1 MRIVIIKKKENIDMN
16 KFGKQT
22 IALVLLTAVTTSC
35 GVVTKQYQSPDK
47 QLADSLYRGV
57 HSQDTASLAD
67 VPWQKLFPDAQLQ
80 SLIHEGLVNNTDL
93 RIAIENMNI
102 AQASLGQSKMAFL
115 PGVNANIQ
123 AGKSYRDATNVDANQ
138 WQAGLSASWELDIW
152 GKLTS
157 AKRSAYAS
165 MLQSDATRKAVQTK
179 LIASIANSYYQ
190 LLALDEQLSIT
201 QQTVKSRVDEVITMK
216 TLKEAGRITGADL
229 VQSEANLYAA
239 QLAIPD
245 LQKSIREQENVLN
258 ILLGRTPHEIN
269 RSTLAVQ
276 VINDS
281 LPVGMPTQLLKN
293 RPDVLQAEYA
303 FRAAF
308 ENTNVARTNFYPSLT
323 ITGDGGLFST
333 NLDNFFKHSLFYNVI
348 GGVTQPIFSKG
359 QNKAK
364 LTTAKANQQKA
375 YLAYRQTILK
385 AGQEVSDALCAYNV
399 STEKTALRS
408 KQIKALEKSVDFTK
422 ELLTYT
428 SKTNYMDVLNSEEAL
443 LRAQLSQ
450 VNDQLEKLRSVVN
463 LYQAL
468 GGGWK

>member
-1 MRIVIIKKKENIDMN
+1 MN

-22 IALVLLTAVTTSC
+22 IALVLLTVVTTSC

-47 QLADSLYRGV
+47 KLTDSLYRDV
-57 HSQDTASLAD
+57 KSQDTTSLAEM
-67 VPWQKLFPDAQLQ
+67 PWQKLFPDAQLQ
-80 SLIHEGLVNNTDL
+80 SLITEGIENNTDM
-93 RIAIENMNI
+93 RVAIENMNI
-102 AQASLGQSKMAFL
+102 AQAGLRQSKMAFL
-115 PGVNANIQ
+115 PGVNANVQ
-123 AGKSYRDATNVDANQ
+123 GGKSYKDATNVDVNQ
-138 WQAGLSASWELDIW
+138 WQAGLSASWEVDIW

-165 MLQSDATRKAVQTK
+165 MLQTDAARKAVQTK
-179 LIASIANSYYQ
+179 LIASIATSYYQ
-190 LLALDEQLSIT
+190 LLALDEQLAIT
-201 QQTVKSRVDEVITMK
+201 EQTVKSRIAELATMK
-216 TLKEAGRITGADL
+216 ILKESARITGADL

-239 QLAIPD
+239 QLGVPD
-245 LQKSIREQENVLN
+245 LKKSIREQENALS
-258 ILLGRTPHEIN
+258 ILLGRTPGEIK
-269 RSTLAVQ
+269 RSTLAAQ
-276 VINDS
+276 TLSDN

-308 ENTNVARTNFYPSLT
+308 ESTNVARTNFYPSLT

-333 NLDNFFKHSLFYNVI
+333 SLNNFFDHSLYYNI
-348 GGVTQPIFSKG
+348 LGGITQPIFNKG

-375 YLAYRQTILK
+375 YLGYRQTILK
-385 AGQEVSDALCAYNV
+385 AGQEVSDALCAYQV
-399 STEKTALRS
+399 STEKASLRS
-408 KQIKALEKSVDFTK
+408 QQVKALEKSVDFTK

-450 VNDQLEKLRSVVN
+450 VNDHLDKLRSVVN
-463 LYQAL
+463 LYQAI